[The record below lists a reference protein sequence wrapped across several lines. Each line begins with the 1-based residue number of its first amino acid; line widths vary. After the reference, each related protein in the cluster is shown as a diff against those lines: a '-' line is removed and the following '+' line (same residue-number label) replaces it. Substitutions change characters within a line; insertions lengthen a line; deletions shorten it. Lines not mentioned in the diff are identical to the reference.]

1 MAYYSDLLNLKDERF
16 FKNLAVSSLYIYT
29 IRFIDFA
36 LITWILT
43 DISNNPS
50 TFGLLIFVKFSPM
63 MFSGLISGWLVD
75 KVTRLTLI
83 KVVIYITSLYLLFWA
98 VYLFYFEPSLI
109 IIFILTFISGILISL
124 DISARQSYLASLVKR
139 KRLRSGIA
147 LNIILLNIAWFIGPN
162 IGMFFM
168 NFMTFDKLYLLMTL
182 INSINLFF
190 LYKMPKLSIPKS
202 EKNKYSGMSK
212 GISFA
217 LSNKIILSTLLIL
230 AIGNFSAFTFE
241 SMTPYVARFIYN
253 ATPEQFSLMI
263 SLQGLG
269 ALIGSIIFFP
279 FLIKISRPGLIFAI
293 STITLCMGSIIFT
306 INDSFISGCIT
317 IAILGAGTTFFM
329 NMHSRILLSQT
340 PNPLRGRI
348 QGLAQIG
355 IGFFPIGSLLVGIL
369 GDNIGILNSMRVFSY
384 IGITCTAIVLI
395 NFKELKKKL

>member
-63 MFSGLISGWLVD
+63 MFSGLISGWIVD

-139 KRLRSGIA
+139 KRLRAGIA

-162 IGMFFM
+162 IGIFFM

-217 LSNKIILSTLLIL
+217 LSNKIIH
-230 AIGNFSAFTFE
+230 
-241 SMTPYVARFIYN
+241 SMNSKNMKFI
-253 ATPEQFSLMI
+253 
-263 SLQGLG
+263 
-269 ALIGSIIFFP
+269 
-279 FLIKISRPGLIFAI
+279 
-293 STITLCMGSIIFT
+293 
-306 INDSFISGCIT
+306 
-317 IAILGAGTTFFM
+317 
-329 NMHSRILLSQT
+329 
-340 PNPLRGRI
+340 
-348 QGLAQIG
+348 
-355 IGFFPIGSLLVGIL
+355 V
-369 GDNIGILNSMRVFSY
+369 
-384 IGITCTAIVLI
+384 
-395 NFKELKKKL
+395 